1 MEHNHFSAA
10 KRRLDDDG
18 FALLPGFIEPRLLEA
33 QRERIERLYA
43 EEGDNAGAEFKQE
56 PGSRRLANLVD
67 KGDVFL
73 EPLAAQDVLALVRH
87 VLGGDI
93 KLSSMNARSVNPRW
107 PHNQPLHADM
117 GAVAD
122 ERGYWVCNTVWLM
135 DDFTA
140 ENGSLRVVPGTHR
153 LGRLPQEALDDLSA
167 PHPDEVLITGRAGD
181 VLVMNAHL
189 WHGGTANQT
198 GRPRTALHVF
208 FCRHDKPQ
216 QQHQKRLVRAE
227 VQAQLSPELR
237 ELLALDDSLND
248 CLSAEVATRSGFLK

>member
-1 MEHNHFSAA
+1 V
-10 KRRLDDDG
+10 
-18 FALLPGFIEPRLLEA
+18 LPGFIPRRLLDSLRA
-33 QRERIERLYA
+33 RIEQLFA
-43 EEGDNAGAEFKQE
+43 AEGDAAGAEFKQE

-67 KGDVFL
+67 KGDVFR
-73 EPLAAQDVLALVRH
+73 EPLAALPVLELVRH
-87 VLGGDI
+87 VLGPRI
-93 KLSSMNARSVNPRW
+93 KLSSMNVRSVNPHW
-107 PHNQPLHADM
+107 PSNQPFHADM

-122 ERGYWVCNTVWLM
+122 ERGYWVCNSVWLL

-140 ENGSLRVVPGTHR
+140 ENGALRAIPGSHR
-153 LGRLPQEALDDLSA
+153 LARLPQDALADLTG
-167 PHPDEVLITGRAGD
+167 PHADEVLITGAAGD
-181 VLVMNAHL
+181 VFVMNAHL
-189 WHGGTANQT
+189 WHGGTANRT
-198 GRPRTALHVF
+198 DRTRTALHVF